1 MSRLIDEIV
10 EIKLS
15 ELAASAASA
24 SVNTVAVLG
33 LSDKS
38 DAEVAVK
45 FDLNSVSEAYDDGE
59 SMSNITH
66 SARSFFTETMTPGK
80 LVCIPV
86 SDEPSVSTIT
96 DILDGALAKGTDSDG
111 NEIDFFHIYYQVPA
125 EATAEDIIALIIGD
139 KDNVGIDDWC
149 VLNDKIFH
157 LEVSDKEVGYAVLDG
172 IQKELKNTAIYFHSE
187 TTGISAAGAA
197 IADRCGNDPARG
209 TWALQ
214 TFTSLT
220 PNILTKT
227 ELKKAMDK
235 GLNVYTS
242 IAKVGCLINGFCG
255 SATNFIDS
263 VVKKA
268 WVKFRIQEA
277 VFNTLRQSNS
287 GYGVTYGD
295 PGIIAIQAAIQDVF
309 TLAADGEHQYV
320 MPDSYEV
327 IVPKFADIP
336 DEDRKKRN
344 LPFVKATFQIQ
355 DYIHTVK
362 TIQIQVV
369 R

>member
-15 ELAASAASA
+15 ELPASAASA
-24 SVNTVAVLG
+24 SVNTVAVIG
-33 LSDKS
+33 VAAKAG
-38 DAEVAVK
+38 AEISVK
-45 FDLNSVSEAYDDGE
+45 FDLESVSGTFDDGDT
-59 SMSNITH
+59 MSDITR
-66 SARSFFTETMTPGK
+66 SARSFFTENATPGK
-80 LVCIPV
+80 LVCIPIEEDPTV
-86 SDEPSVSTIT
+86 GTIA
-96 DILDGALAKGTDSDG
+96 DILDEALSQGKDAEG
-111 NEIDFFHIYYQVPA
+111 NEIDFFHIYYQAPVD
-125 EATAEDIIALIIGD
+125 ATAEDIISLIIGD
-139 KDNVGIDDWC
+139 KDNLGIDEWC
-149 VLNDKIFH
+149 KLNDKLFH
-157 LEVSDKEVGYAVLDG
+157 IEVQDKDVGFAILDG
-172 IQKELKNTAIYFHSE
+172 IQKEITNTAIYAHSE
-187 TTGISAAGAA
+187 TTGVSAAGAA

-209 TWALQ
+209 TWALK
-214 TFTSLT
+214 TLTSLT
-220 PNILTKT
+220 PNTLSKN

-255 SATNFIDS
+255 SAQNFIDS

-268 WVKFRIQEA
+268 WVKFRTQEA

-369 R
+369 G

>member
-24 SVNTVAVLG
+24 SVDTVAMLG
-33 LSDKS
+33 VSDNS
-38 DAEVAVK
+38 EAEVAVK

-59 SMSNITH
+59 SMSNITR
-66 SARSFFTETMTPGK
+66 SARSFFTERMTPGK

-149 VLNDKIFH
+149 FLNDKIFH
-157 LEVSDKEVGYAVLDG
+157 LEVLDKEVGYAVLDG
-172 IQKELKNTAIYFHSE
+172 LQKKLKNTAIYYYSE

-209 TWALQ
+209 TWALK

-220 PNILTKT
+220 PNILTNT
-227 ELKKAMDK
+227 ELKKATDK
-235 GLNVYTS
+235 GLNVYAS

-268 WVKFRIQEA
+268 WIKFRIQEV

-309 TLAADGEHQYV
+309 TLAADSEHQYV

-327 IVPKFADIP
+327 IVPKFDNIP
-336 DEDRKKRN
+336 DEERKKRN
-344 LPFVKATFQIQ
+344 LPFVKATCQIQ
-355 DYIHTVK
+355 DFIHTVK
-362 TIQIQVV
+362 TIQILVV
-369 R
+369 